1 MVNKVPV
8 LVCHFGKNEYV
19 KNSLRITSKNN
30 KVIFIGDCE
39 ENTKGIDNVDFID
52 ARNFMQSEKIIHYKN
67 YFKPYNT
74 SDSNIVWLWYLRVF
88 LLSEYTF
95 QTNIGTVFHIDS
107 DNVLLDDISNYN
119 FQQKIAYCV
128 PSNTDPNY
136 MTGSIHSGLLN
147 KQFFNDFEDL
157 YSDIFVNKSKYHLI
171 ERKIRFHENFGGG
184 GICDMTL
191 FYLIYIAN
199 KEKIQNLLNMN
210 TNKNNQNVVF
220 MNDLNDSEGLE
231 SKKQFKTDRENRVE
245 IFNFENEFFVYD
257 LLRKCY
263 VKIMNIHFQGK
274 AKSLLT
280 NKAFLKTIDNVK

>member
-1 MVNKVPV
+1 MFSKVPV
-8 LVCHFGKNEYV
+8 LVCHFGKDEYV
-19 KNSLRITSKNN
+19 KNALRVSSKNN
-30 KVIFIGDCE
+30 KIIFIGDSD

-52 ARNFMQSEKIIHYKN
+52 VRNFMQSEKIIHYKN

-74 SDSNIVWLWYLRVF
+74 TNSYFVWLWYLRVF
-88 LLSEYTF
+88 ILGEYTF
-95 QTNIGTVFHIDS
+95 QTNIDSVFHIDS
-107 DNVLLDDISNYN
+107 DNVLLSNISNYN
-119 FQQKIAYCV
+119 FQKKIAFCI
-128 PSNTDPNY
+128 PPNTDANY
-136 MTGSIHSGLLN
+136 MSGSIHSGLLN
-147 KQFFNDFEDL
+147 KQFFNKFEDL

-171 ERKIRFHENFGGG
+171 ENKVKFHENFGNG

-199 KEKIQNLLNMN
+199 KENIQNLLSIN
-210 TNKNNQNVVF
+210 TDKNTEGVVF

-231 SKKQFKTDRENRVE
+231 SKKQYKTDRENRIK

-257 LLRKCY
+257 LLRKCF

-280 NKAFLKTIDNVK
+280 SKAFLKTIENV